1 MIAPLVVTPAV
12 TLQASLEA
20 PAPLVDTLPNAGTP
34 EAKYLGNYSKSDI
47 LPEEALSTGHALLP
61 GCSAEGDGIFLGHL
75 FHGQELLEG
84 LRELV
89 PGVVGVQDPSKT
101 A

>member
-1 MIAPLVVTPAV
+1 MTASFVVTPAV

-20 PAPLVDTLPNAGTP
+20 PAPLVDTLPSAGTP
-34 EAKYLGNYSKSDI
+34 EAKDLGNESKSDI
-47 LPEEALSTGHALLP
+47 LPEEALSTAHALLP

-75 FHGQELLEG
+75 LYGQELLQG
-84 LRELV
+84 WRELV
-89 PGVVGVQDPSKT
+89 PGVVGVQDHSKT